1 VVEAVLRGTILLLG
15 FEATHVKVQAPSQFS
30 QRARSIFRLISICLL
45 RLPQVL
51 SQAVHHGFKPMSPVR
66 WRDVNGQQEICC
78 PKDGRCGPVAEG
90 SVFDRS
96 WISLSTRLHHNLTRR
111 FAESEVP
118 KHIGRGEELRD

>member
-1 VVEAVLRGTILLLG
+1 MSKFKHHRNFPKERDRYSALFPFVCCACR
-15 FEATHVKVQAPSQFS
+15 KC
-30 QRARSIFRLISICLL
+30 FRK
-45 RLPQVL
+45 PYTT
-51 SQAVHHGFKPMSPVR
+51 FKPMSPVR